1 MSKKTISVRVTQRTY
16 QEFEEYR
23 HDQGTEEE
31 PLSKAD
37 AGRKLIESGLG
48 KEKRPDTATAG
59 RAPPR
64 SGDGHDED
72 ASEPGGL
79 LPTLMSVAGDDLWA
93 QINSFGVLIV
103 FAAVSLF
110 AYSYIPLFGPAFI
123 VPAAFFGLL
132 SVTTLFG
139 IGVGLLDRL
148 DPDPADAADSTSSG
162 DEVEQ

>member
-16 QEFEEYR
+16 EEFEEYR
-23 HDQGTEEE
+23 HDQGTETE

-37 AGRKLIESGLG
+37 AGRELIESGLEN
-48 KEKRPDTATAG
+48 EKQPDTATAG

-64 SGDGHDED
+64 SADGHDED
-72 ASEPGGL
+72 ASEPRGL
-79 LPTLMSVAGDDLWA
+79 LPTLMSVAGHDLRE

-139 IGVGLLDRL
+139 IGVGFLDRL
-148 DPDPADAADSTSSG
+148 DPDPTQTGETPSS